1 MAKNPSYEELK
12 YIVKELEKESDE
24 RKLVGKELRESKH
37 YYRSLLNH
45 IHEDILVID
54 RDYRI
59 TDVNKTFLI
68 TTGRTREEV
77 IGRHCYAISHDY
89 NSPCEEHEEQCPTDS
104 GRRWPFNWFQRH

>member
-12 YIVKELEKESDE
+12 YRVKELEKESDE
-24 RKLVGKELRESKH
+24 RKLVEKELRESKH

-59 TDVNKTFLI
+59 PHPFQISPFL
-68 TTGRTREEV
+68 
-77 IGRHCYAISHDY
+77 
-89 NSPCEEHEEQCPTDS
+89 
-104 GRRWPFNWFQRH
+104 